1 MMDGRPETRLS
12 TENAMLISQELNA
25 AFNDEIGLELFASNQ
40 YLNMAAYLEGL
51 PLKKLAGLF
60 AKQSDEERAHA
71 LKFVKYL
78 NDVGGTVTIPAVDA
92 PKATYASVEEVIQ
105 ESLKWETEV
114 TNRIN
119 ALMTM
124 AVEQKD
130 YAAQDFLRWFVTEQV
145 EEMATFDNLLKIVK
159 AAGERSLIVV
169 EAYLVHQG

>member
-1 MMDGRPETRLS
+1 M
-12 TENAMLISQELNA
+12 AMLISPALNA
-25 AFNDEIGLELFASNQ
+25 AFNEEIGLELFASNQ
-40 YLNMAAYLEGL
+40 YLNMSAYLEAL

-60 AKQSDEERAHA
+60 AKQSAEEREHA

-78 NDVGGTVTIPAVDA
+78 NDVGGTVVIPAVPA
-92 PKATYASVEEVIQ
+92 PTASFASVEEVIE

-119 ALMTM
+119 AMMTL
-124 AVEQKD
+124 AIEQKD

-145 EEMATFDNLLKIVK
+145 EEMSTFDNLLKIVK

-169 EAYLVHQG
+169 EAYLVHQA

>member
-1 MMDGRPETRLS
+1 M
-12 TENAMLISQELNA
+12 AMLISKELNA

-51 PLKKLAGLF
+51 PLKKLAGMF
-60 AKQSDEERAHA
+60 AKQAEEERGHA

-78 NDVGGTVTIPAVDA
+78 NDVGGAVVIPAIAA
-92 PKATYASVEEVIQ
+92 PKPTYATVEEVIQ

-119 ALMTM
+119 AMMTL
-124 AVEQKD
+124 AVTQKD

-145 EEMATFDNLLKIVK
+145 EEMATFDNLLKVVK
-159 AAGERSLIVV
+159 AAGERSLIMV

>member
-1 MMDGRPETRLS
+1 
-12 TENAMLISQELNA
+12 MLISKELNA
-25 AFNDEIGLELFASNQ
+25 AFNEEIGLELFASNQ

-60 AKQSDEERAHA
+60 AKQADEERTHA

-78 NDVGGTVTIPAVDA
+78 NDVGGSVVIPAIAA
-92 PKATYASVEEVIQ
+92 PTPTYASVEAVIQ
-105 ESLKWETEV
+105 DSLKWETEV

-119 ALMTM
+119 AMMTL

-145 EEMATFDNLLKIVK
+145 EEMATFDNLLKVVK
-159 AAGERSLIVV
+159 AAGERSLIMV

>member
-1 MMDGRPETRLS
+1 
-12 TENAMLISQELNA
+12 
-25 AFNDEIGLELFASNQ
+25 
-40 YLNMAAYLEGL
+40 MAAYFESL
-51 PLKKLAGLF
+51 PLKKLASMF
-60 AKQSDEERAHA
+60 EKQAEEERGHA

-78 NDVGGTVTIPAVDA
+78 NDVGGAVVVPAIPA
-92 PKATYASVEEVIQ
+92 PKPTFASVEDVIQ
-105 ESLKWETEV
+105 NALTWEIEV

-119 ALMTM
+119 AMMTM

-145 EEMATFDNLLKIVK
+145 EEVSTFDNLLKIVK

>member
-1 MMDGRPETRLS
+1 
-12 TENAMLISQELNA
+12 MLISKELNA
-25 AFNDEIGLELFASNQ
+25 AFNEEIGLELFASNQ
-40 YLNMAAYLEGL
+40 YLNMAAHLEGL

-60 AKQSDEERAHA
+60 AKQADEERTHA

-78 NDVGGTVTIPAVDA
+78 NDVGGSVVIPAIAA
-92 PKATYASVEEVIQ
+92 PKPTYASVEEVIQ
-105 ESLKWETEV
+105 DSLKWETEV

-119 ALMTM
+119 AMMTL

-159 AAGERSLIVV
+159 AAGERSLIMV

>member
-1 MMDGRPETRLS
+1 M
-12 TENAMLISQELNA
+12 AMLISPELNA

-40 YLNMAAYLEGL
+40 YLNMSAYMESL

-60 AKQSDEERAHA
+60 AKQSEEEREHA

-78 NDVGGTVTIPAVDA
+78 NDVGGKVVIPTIAA
-92 PKATYASVEEVIQ
+92 PKASYASVEEVIQ
-105 ESLKWETEV
+105 ESLTWETEV

-119 ALMTM
+119 AMMTL
-124 AVEQKD
+124 AIEQRD

-145 EEMATFDNLLKIVK
+145 EEMSTFDNLLKIVK

>member
-1 MMDGRPETRLS
+1 
-12 TENAMLISQELNA
+12 
-25 AFNDEIGLELFASNQ
+25 
-40 YLNMAAYLEGL
+40 MAAYLEGL

-60 AKQSDEERAHA
+60 SKQSDEERGHA

-78 NDVGGTVTIPAVDA
+78 NDVGGTVVIPAVAA
-92 PKATYASVEEVIQ
+92 PKPVYASVEDVIQ
-105 ESLKWETEV
+105 EALKWETEV

-119 ALMTM
+119 AMMTL
-124 AVEQKD
+124 AVDQKD

-159 AAGERSLIVV
+159 AAGERSLIMV

>member
-1 MMDGRPETRLS
+1 
-12 TENAMLISQELNA
+12 MLISPKLNA

-40 YLNMAAYLEGL
+40 YLNMSAYLEGL

-60 AKQSDEERAHA
+60 AKQSDEERGHA

-78 NDVGGTVTIPAVDA
+78 NDVGGTVVIPTVAA
-92 PKATYASVEEVIQ
+92 PQASFASVEEVIQ

-119 ALMTM
+119 AMMTL

-159 AAGERSLIVV
+159 AAGERSLIMV